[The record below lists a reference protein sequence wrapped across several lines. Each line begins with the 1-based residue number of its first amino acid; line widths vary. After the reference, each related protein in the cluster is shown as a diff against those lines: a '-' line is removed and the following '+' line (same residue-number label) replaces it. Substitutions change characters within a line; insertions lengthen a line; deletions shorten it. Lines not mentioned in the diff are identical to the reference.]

1 MKEKNHLAQKQT
13 FFLLIS
19 GRRRL
24 LMVKCSGV
32 KREFTYGLELIFM
45 LVDRR

>member
-1 MKEKNHLAQKQT
+1 MKEKKSLGAENT

>member
-1 MKEKNHLAQKQT
+1 MKEKNHLAQKT
-13 FFLLIS
+13 
-19 GRRRL
+19 L

>member
-1 MKEKNHLAQKQT
+1 MKEKNHLAQKT
-13 FFLLIS
+13 LFFS
-19 GRRRL
+19 SYQGRRRL